1 LNQPLGDEEIE
12 WLESFLLDRFD
23 EEADYLDVDEGVFSI
38 SELDG
43 LLTAVVSGPVLVP
56 PSQWLPAVWGD
67 VEPQWQSEQQLQQVM
82 SLSPG
87 LPPGPGSLAIVVN
100 KFARST
106 GKSFMAAQGRGV
118 CTPERD
124 CRSCPFLRGCQNTQP
139 KSVHRASG
147 CVRC

>member
-1 LNQPLGDEEIE
+1 LGCLIFIGLVTTIKDLNQPLGDEEIE

-82 SLSPG
+82 SLSPAYHRDLEVWRSWSTNLQG
-87 LPPGPGSLAIVVN
+87 VLANPSWRRRVGE
-100 KFARST
+100 FA
-106 GKSFMAAQGRGV
+106 
-118 CTPERD
+118 
-124 CRSCPFLRGCQNTQP
+124 LRNETAE
-139 KSVHRASG
+139 VARF
-147 CVRC
+147 